1 LRHSGLIAHAFVGTA
16 MYAGSFA
23 MLSRD
28 QRPEWLLPLAIG
40 VAIASSV
47 SWPLLGVVLL
57 RLSPDRAILKRWFEA
72 CLTTCAI
79 GVVWLLAGVGW
90 NVLAAEHDPTQSVL
104 LATHLALLLGA
115 DITMCAVFAKHAR
128 AIGMSTRRAVTI
140 WVFVMNGVFAA
151 LLLALARPLGYW
163 A

>member
-1 LRHSGLIAHAFVGTA
+1 VKRAALIALAFLGTA
-16 MYAGSFA
+16 VYAGSFA
-23 MLSRD
+23 ALSAE

-40 VAIASSV
+40 VALASGV
-47 SWPLLGVVLL
+47 SWPLLGMALL
-57 RLSPDRAILKRWFEA
+57 RLSPDRATLMRWFDA
-72 CLTTCAI
+72 CLMTIAF
-79 GVVWLLAGVGW
+79 GEAWLLTAAAW
-90 NVLAAEHDPTQSVL
+90 NIVAAQINPARSALLAA
-104 LATHLALLLGA
+104 HLALLLGA
-115 DITMCAVFAKHAR
+115 DITMCAIFAKHAR